1 MVQWKFVDSEPVS
14 LVGYCLCVI
23 FMRNPNGLW
32 DFHNILRDQH
42 LGTKLKPS
50 ASKIILKGWRSRH
63 LTKTLS
69 TLRLHRYT
77 LVESALPGRPRFS
90 SNLSLPC
97 ILIEFVIL
105 SVY

>member
-1 MVQWKFVDSEPVS
+1 MEICTEPVS
-14 LVGYCLCVI
+14 LDGYCLCLI

-42 LGTKLKPS
+42 LGTKVKPS
-50 ASKIILKGWRSRH
+50 ASKMILKGRISQ
-63 LTKTLS
+63 KDFISIETLK
-69 TLRLHRYT
+69 LRQASSHF
-77 LVESALPGRPRFS
+77 A

-97 ILIEFVIL
+97 ILIEFGML